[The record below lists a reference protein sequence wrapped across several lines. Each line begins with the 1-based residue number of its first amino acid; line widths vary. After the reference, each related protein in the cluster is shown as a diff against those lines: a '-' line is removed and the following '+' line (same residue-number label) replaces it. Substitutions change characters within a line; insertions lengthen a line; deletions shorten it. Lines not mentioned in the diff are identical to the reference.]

1 MLLSASSLPPFP
13 QNETVYW
20 LPSLGAKSKN
30 NVFSAFQPHLTKEF
44 SWANKARL
52 LGTYLHSCLPVR
64 VLPSLP
70 GAIVLQQKWIC
81 SLRREYIFMAFTG
94 FVLFL
99 LSWWLCH
106 FFFLEIGWLHV
117 QRIIFCNANWFTP
130 LLSQVPLSLV
140 QRSELSC
147 SSGNGIF
154 LYSQVNISQ

>member
-13 QNETVYW
+13 QNETVFW

-30 NVFSAFQPHLTKEF
+30 NIFSAFQLHLTKEF

-52 LGTYLHSCLPVR
+52 LGTYLHSCLPLR

-70 GAIVLQQKWIC
+70 GAIVPPQKWIC

-99 LSWWLCH
+99 LSWLCH
-106 FFFLEIGWLHV
+106 FIFLEIEWLHV
-117 QRIIFCNANWFTP
+117 QRIIFCNANWFIP
-130 LLSQVPLSLV
+130 LLSKVPLSSA

-147 SSGNGIF
+147 STGNGIF
-154 LYSQVNISQ
+154 LYSQVNIRQ